1 MAEKINPV
9 DAVLNAIYTKC
20 FCIDKETKEVLFKEK
35 NNTIKYVYGLNSKKA
50 EKYFRKIAKDSKLRL
65 RKSNIDE
72 IVAEIS
78 TYDKDDICEDLVSIR
93 SFYSINNDTVIIDL
107 GDGNSVTLKDGN
119 VEYNKDIDGV
129 CFRSLDTMISMA
141 EPNLDCE
148 FKTVFKVLKKYV
160 NCTDKQLGLFVA
172 YMTYILAHPK
182 QCKLAYPLLF
192 IQAEQGSGKS
202 FITNNILRGLLDPNV
217 NSSLRLP
224 KKEKDF
230 AIHCNSTFLL
240 QYDNLSKIRK
250 DTSDL
255 LCIAVTKGNVATRAL
270 YTDSGLSSLHLHAP
284 IVINGIHSSVQ
295 ESDLASRCL
304 WLQLPKLPSAARRAE
319 GELLAEFEQDKP
331 MIFGCLLKL
340 AAILRQAEKN
350 AIVKYQSRMMD
361 FVKWLSAME
370 SVLGQKE
377 GTLQLMYQENVKSLS
392 ASGIKDD
399 ALVIALEKL
408 IKAECKVKPWSGTP
422 SMLLRHLADYEP
434 SRYLPS
440 GASALTRKLNA
451 LEVSLEA
458 AGIYFELGKS
468 TERYVKISGK
478 PLKN

>member
-1 MAEKINPV
+1 MAEKLNPV
-9 DAVLNAIYTKC
+9 DVILNGIDTKR
-20 FCIDKETKEVLFKEK
+20 FCVDRLTKEVLFVDK
-35 NNTIKYVYGLNSKKA
+35 NNTIDYVYSLKSPKV
-50 EKYFRKIAKDSKLRL
+50 EKYYRNIAKYNKLRP
-65 RKSNIDE
+65 RKSHIDE
-72 IVAEIS
+72 VTAEIA
-78 TYDKDDICEDLVSIR
+78 TYDKDDVDEVSVSIR
-93 SFYSINNDTVIIDL
+93 SFYSVNDDVVIIDL

-119 VEYNKDIDGV
+119 VEYNKDVSDV
-129 CFRSLDTMISMA
+129 CFRSLDTMIPMI
-141 EPNLDCE
+141 EPNLDCD
-148 FKTVFKVLKKYV
+148 FKIVFKLLKKYV

-172 YMTYILAHPK
+172 YMTYILGHPK
-182 QCKLAYPLLF
+182 QCNLAYPLLF

-224 KKEKDF
+224 QKEKDF

-240 QYDNLSKIRK
+240 QYDNLSKINK

-304 WLQLPKLPSAARRAE
+304 WLQLPKLPSAARRTE
-319 GELLAEFEQDKP
+319 GELLAECEQDKSI
-331 MIFGCLLKL
+331 IFGCLLQL
-340 AAILRQAEKN
+340 SAILRQAEKN
-350 AIVKYQSRMMD
+350 AIVTHPSRMMD
-361 FVKWLSAME
+361 FVKWLAAME
-370 SVLGQKE
+370 SVLGQQA
-377 GTLQLMYQENVKSLS
+377 GILQLMYKENVKALS

-408 IKAECKVKPWSGTP
+408 IKSECKEKPWVGTP
-422 SMLLRHLADYEP
+422 SMLLSHLADYEP

-440 GASALTRKLNA
+440 GASALTRKLNT
-451 LEVSLEA
+451 LVVSLEA